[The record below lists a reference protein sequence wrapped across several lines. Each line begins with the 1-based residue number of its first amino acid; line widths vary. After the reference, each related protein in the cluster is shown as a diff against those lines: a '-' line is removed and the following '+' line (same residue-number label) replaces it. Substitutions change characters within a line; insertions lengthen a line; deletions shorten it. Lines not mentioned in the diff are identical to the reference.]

1 MLRPYTSRH
10 PCCPQHRTR
19 IRPAHHGPHRSES
32 RDPPVVKRRG
42 AAHHDCLEP
51 RAAPRQPPHE
61 AAQLGFA
68 LRGHGAGIHDGNV
81 RGGGI
86 FHDDRALVSERL
98 AHQVGVVLVRLAAE
112 GMEVNVHGRTVR
124 PRRNVQTRSESPP
137 PLRSRCSSPTSTSAR
152 PRANARPVPA
162 AKPSS
167 VGAAAPAPNGSCPPR
182 APSRSGENPLPTSR
196 PADQL
201 SVLNAPAPAVAHV
214 RHVSAP
220 ASRRGENP
228 LPSSRPADQL
238 SVLNAPAPAVAHV
251 RRVSAPASRTFGLGR
266 PRRPPPTV
274 LGRSVCVVTTSP
286 RRARSR

>member
-1 MLRPYTSRH
+1 MVAAQHAFVGAQHAAPLHQWASLRPAAPH
-10 PCCPQHRTR
+10 P
-19 IRPAHHGPHRSES
+19 
-32 RDPPVVKRRG
+32 DPPRP
-42 AAHHDCLEP
+42 P
-51 RAAPRQPPHE
+51 RPAPRQPPHE

-167 VGAAAPAPNGSCPPR
+167 LGAAAPAPNGSCPPR

-214 RHVSAP
+214 R
-220 ASRRGENP
+220 
-228 LPSSRPADQL
+228 
-238 SVLNAPAPAVAHV
+238 
-251 RRVSAPASRTFGLGR
+251 RVSAPASRTLGLGAH
-266 PRRPPPTV
+266 RRPPPTV

-286 RRARSR
+286 RRARSRLSERAKTVRRSAGNRSRSALPETPTPS

>member
-1 MLRPYTSRH
+1 MLRPYTSGH

-98 AHQVGVVLVRLAAE
+98 AHQLGVVLVRLAAE
-112 GMEVNVHGRTVR
+112 GVEVDVHGRTVR
-124 PRRNVQTRSESPP
+124 PSRNVQTRSESPP

-162 AKPSS
+162 ATPTS
-167 VGAAAPAPNGSCPPR
+167 VAAVAPAPNGSCPPR

-201 SVLNAPAPAVAHV
+201 T
-214 RHVSAP
+214 
-220 ASRRGENP
+220 
-228 LPSSRPADQL
+228 
-238 SVLNAPAPAVAHV
+238 VLNAPAPAVAHV
-251 RRVSAPASRTFGLGR
+251 RRVSAPARRTLGLGAH
-266 PRRPPPTV
+266 RRPPPTV

-286 RRARSR
+286 RRARSRLSERAKAARRSPGNRSRSALPETPTPS